1 MFLTDVFYLF
11 NLLLCCKF
19 VFKKNIYIYDTTGFI
34 MLQFRIYSAAHLNQK
49 PGICVYGAK
58 SFQLNQPFEAWYIV
72 AAGNSLN
79 C

>member
-1 MFLTDVFYLF
+1 MFFIYLTY
-11 NLLLCCKF
+11 CC
-19 VFKKNIYIYDTTGFI
+19 VVSLSLKKYIYIYDTTGFI

>member
-11 NLLLCCKF
+11 NLSLCCKF
-19 VFKKNIYIYDTTGFI
+19 VFKKKKKIYDTTGFI

-49 PGICVYGAK
+49 PGICVCGAK
-58 SFQLNQPFEAWYIV
+58 KIFPLEPA
-72 AAGNSLN
+72 

>member
-1 MFLTDVFYLF
+1 
-11 NLLLCCKF
+11 
-19 VFKKNIYIYDTTGFI
+19 

-72 AAGNSLN
+72 AAGNSPN

>member
-1 MFLTDVFYLF
+1 MFFIYLTY
-11 NLLLCCKF
+11 CCVVSLSLKIY
-19 VFKKNIYIYDTTGFI
+19 IYIYDTTGFI

-58 SFQLNQPFEAWYIV
+58 SFQLNQPFEVWYIV